1 MARCDWLAFGKHQ
14 CPVHFRFHENICYI
28 LSNKITHT
36 RCIEIEMRDEAGR
49 CRICTRHLA
58 QLKVLLVEWAV
69 LRAFAIRPWG
79 ASLWVSSF
87 SYLPWF
93 TVRLQYQN
101 FHRPGMI
108 FDIKYIAVELTRQN
122 VDSKAGVRSFYQMV
136 FRNTTHMGSGFVIRT
151 QTTTLH
157 QCLGLRWMIDAW
169 ENTVISSE
177 TEPKPARQV
186 QEHKTISLN
195 NIKKP
200 SATYYPKNSHAT
212 KHNILHN

>member
-1 MARCDWLAFGKHQ
+1 MQHGYAPYLGNIQTHALADVGVSHHGGVIFHGGKCYYTPGGRSRMVRCDWLAFGKHQ

-36 RCIEIEMRDEAGR
+36 RCIEMRDEAGR

-79 ASLWVSSF
+79 TSLWVSSF

-101 FHRPGMI
+101 LHRPGMI
-108 FDIKYIAVELTRQN
+108 FDIK
-122 VDSKAGVRSFYQMV
+122 
-136 FRNTTHMGSGFVIRT
+136 
-151 QTTTLH
+151 
-157 QCLGLRWMIDAW
+157 CLL
-169 ENTVISSE
+169 SS
-177 TEPKPARQV
+177 
-186 QEHKTISLN
+186 
-195 NIKKP
+195 
-200 SATYYPKNSHAT
+200 
-212 KHNILHN
+212 